1 MEMPNPLVRGLR
13 YNELAALAA
22 RGDGASVS
30 AVIAAIEAKGFT
42 VIEMD
47 DEGGWLEVEATNA
60 EGRRVELHVDASTG
74 EIIREGVDD

>member
-1 MEMPNPLVRGLR
+1 MKTFTAAACVLVLT
-13 YNELAALAA
+13 
-22 RGDGASVS
+22 ASAGIAQDRMSIS

-60 EGRRVELHVDASTG
+60 EGRRVELQVDTATG

>member
-1 MEMPNPLVRGLR
+1 MKTFTAAACVLVLT
-13 YNELAALAA
+13 
-22 RGDGASVS
+22 ASTSMAQDRIPVS

-60 EGRRVELHVDASTG
+60 EGRRVELQVDAATG